1 MFTFIRLFSYLQ
13 LYDFQIRIKYWMLQA
28 GMRIWAE
35 MPLSAIGLAI
45 LSLALH
51 SHLKI
56 SGWSSISWIDL
67 EFRQNREN
75 SYKALAP
82 LRTLTGLKTVGL
94 NMLPEETGKC
104 LPWDVLDDPF
114 DWRSWGAKLCIAYVH
129 VSSNCVL
136 FAQTRQWVQSRDGN
150 KKPT

>member
-82 LRTLTGLKTVGL
+82 LRTLTGLNTEGYPVA
-94 NMLPEETGKC
+94 NTRR
-104 LPWDVLDDPF
+104 F
-114 DWRSWGAKLCIAYVH
+114 
-129 VSSNCVL
+129 SNARKIQCSVIVKV
-136 FAQTRQWVQSRDGN
+136 F
-150 KKPT
+150 